1 MMDTEQIIGNII
13 LILVCVSLCFALV
26 CTPLNYRAKD
36 LHKKELI
43 LSCNGNLECIQL
55 LLGKDNKFG
64 Y

>member
-1 MMDTEQIIGNII
+1 MDLEQILSHI
-13 LILVCVSLCFALV
+13 LLTLVCVSLSFALV
-26 CTPLNYRAKD
+26 CVPLNYRAKD
-36 LHKKELI
+36 LHNKELI

>member
-1 MMDTEQIIGNII
+1 MDLEQILSHI
-13 LILVCVSLCFALV
+13 LLTLVCVSLSFALV